1 MWSADWLHRAMS
13 PMTVKMA
20 SSRLISASL
29 VHRGFVA
36 LLNAGGT
43 AVAHQRQ
50 GEQHVEAF
58 AVPIKPG
65 KEETWKSWVAETNG
79 ARKAEF
85 DEMNERMGLTTHA
98 AWLQQNPD
106 GSQLAVVV
114 LDGPGASEFLG
125 KLATSDHAFDTW
137 FRTNVEDIHPM
148 DFSAPPPPA
157 PVRFL

>member
-1 MWSADWLHRAMS
+1 
-13 PMTVKMA
+13 
-20 SSRLISASL
+20 
-29 VHRGFVA
+29 
-36 LLNAGGT
+36 
-43 AVAHQRQ
+43 
-50 GEQHVEAF
+50 VEAF

-65 KEETWKSWVAETNG
+65 KEETWTSWIAETNG

-85 DEMNERMGLTTHA
+85 DEMNQRMGLTTHA

-114 LDGPGASEFLG
+114 VDGPGASEFLG
-125 KLATSDHAFDTW
+125 KLATSGHAFDTW

>member
-1 MWSADWLHRAMS
+1 M
-13 PMTVKMA
+13 
-20 SSRLISASL
+20 
-29 VHRGFVA
+29 
-36 LLNAGGT
+36 
-43 AVAHQRQ
+43 
-50 GEQHVEAF
+50 EAF

-85 DEMNERMGLTTHA
+85 DEMNQRMGLTTHA

-114 LDGPGASEFLG
+114 VDGPGASEFLG